1 MVADGE
7 IWTLRPTFAPKQRS
21 RNRLQP
27 KHGRGLNRNS
37 GSASVHSTRRVIS
50 PDVYFFARRFCS
62 TSSIRV
68 PEVKHRT
75 SVKADR
81 LRRCSAAEHPFVNR
95 THLFADLWPG
105 KFCRDQSA
113 STCSHCCA
121 IVAAHFNSL
130 S

>member
-1 MVADGE
+1 MD
-7 IWTLRPTFAPKQRS
+7 APPDVCSKTTEQKS
-21 RNRLQP
+21 LQP
-27 KHGRGLNRNS
+27 KHGSGLNRNS

-105 KFCRDQSA
+105 KFC
-113 STCSHCCA
+113 
-121 IVAAHFNSL
+121 
-130 S
+130 